1 MAAKLPP
8 KQRRFV
14 EEYLVDLNASAAYR
28 RAGYQTGNPNVLG
41 PRMLANA
48 RIQTELQEA
57 LQKRQVRCQIK
68 QDDVL
73 LSLKRLVEANIA
85 DYAAWDRELLALVP
99 STGLTREQTYCIQ
112 EISMDKDG
120 RVKIKLHDKIA
131 AAVALLKHV
140 TATEADDESR
150 KIEVRIHVMSQGND
164 GHIANQS

>member
-14 EEYLVDLNASAAYR
+14 DEYLVDLNASAAYR

-48 RIQTELQEA
+48 RIQTELQKA

-73 LSLKRLVEANIA
+73 LSLKRIVDSNMA
-85 DYAAWDRELLALVP
+85 DFAAWDGKRLALVP
-99 STGLTREQTYCIQ
+99 SAELTREQTYCIQ

-120 RVKIKLHDKIA
+120 RIKIKLHDKIA
-131 AAVALLKHV
+131 AAVGLLKHV

-150 KIEVRIHVMSQGND
+150 KIDVRIHVMSHGSER
-164 GHIANQS
+164 IANPS